1 MPSLVLLTNADCVP
15 VIPKINADAPE
26 TFPITCSP
34 LMRSELSE
42 LGPSKPVNV
51 SVGIV
56 GSALDEDS
64 YTARILT
71 TSQVSKDIS
80 LS

>member
-1 MPSLVLLTNADCVP
+1 MLLTNADCVP
-15 VIPKINADAPE
+15 VVPKINADAPE
-26 TFPITCSP
+26 TFPMTCSP
-34 LMRSELSE
+34 FIRSELSE

-51 SVGIV
+51 RVGTV
-56 GSALDEDS
+56 GSALDDDS

-71 TSQVSKDIS
+71 PSQVSKDTS